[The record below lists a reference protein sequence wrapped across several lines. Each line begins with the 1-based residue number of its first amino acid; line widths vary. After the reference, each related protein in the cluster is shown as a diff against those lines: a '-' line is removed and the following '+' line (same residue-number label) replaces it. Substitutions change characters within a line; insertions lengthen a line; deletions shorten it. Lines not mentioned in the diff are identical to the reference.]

1 MFLKTIDEI
10 REVLKISSSVD
21 FEVLKPVLETVDRE
35 FLRPVLGPA
44 MHDKLQE
51 FYDSSP
57 DEIFVPDSDPV
68 PVPSA
73 EEIAKAMSRLLKLA
87 QSAEI
92 HLAYW
97 YGFDL
102 LNAQIMN
109 DGFKRT
115 ESEKVKG
122 LFKYQEDNLKEFFK
136 HAGFNGLDAM
146 LEYIDGNDKGC
157 FPEFHE
163 SDTGKQLKEMFIPRT
178 DIFDQFYYIGN
189 SRLLFMRLK
198 PHIKVVEDLRIKIVL
213 GNTNYNYIKM
223 EMLKEEPDAKVIAA
237 LPYIRRPISYYS
249 TALLMEE
256 TGSDLSDKGL
266 VFEGIKSNYNDHS
279 NKGPSTESRIVAMIQ
294 RNKNLGDSYLSL
306 LRNYL
311 LENAG
316 DWNSYTQPRSGIVNR
331 DNKGKKTFWA

>member
-1 MFLKTIDEI
+1 MLLSDIDAV
-10 REVLKISSSVD
+10 RKVLKISSSVD
-21 FEVLKPVLETVDRE
+21 FDVLKPVLESVDRE
-35 FLRPVLGPA
+35 FLRPVLGAP
-44 MHDKLQE
+44 MHDTLQA
-51 FYDSSP
+51 FHDSGTVQSIP
-57 DEIFVPDSDPV
+57 PGCS
-68 PVPSA
+68 S
-73 EEIAKAMSRLLKLA
+73 EELALAMGKLLKLA
-87 QSAEI
+87 KSAEI

-102 LNAQIMN
+102 LNVQIMN

-115 ESEKVKG
+115 ETEKVKG

-136 HAGFNGLDAM
+136 HAGFNGLDTM
-146 LEYIDGNDKGC
+146 LEYMDGNDRLC

-163 SDTGKQLKEMFIPRT
+163 SETGKQLKEMFIPRT
-178 DIFDQFYYIGN
+178 DIFDQYYYLGN

-198 PHIKVVEDLRIKIVL
+198 PHMKVVEDLRIKIVL
-213 GNTNYNYIKM
+213 GNTNYNFIKS
-223 EMLKEEPDAKVIAA
+223 EMVKEEPEVKVSAI
-237 LPYIRRPISYYS
+237 LPFIRRPISYFS

-279 NKGPSTESRIVAMIQ
+279 NKGPSNESRIIAMIQ
-294 RNKNLGDSYLSL
+294 RNKNLGDSYLSI

-311 LENAG
+311 LENAEY
-316 DWNSYTQPRSGIVNR
+316 WNGYTQPRSGIVNR

>member
-35 FLRPVLGPA
+35 FLRPVLGA
-44 MHDKLQE
+44 SMHDKLQS
-51 FYDSSP
+51 FYDSSL
-57 DEIFVPDSDPV
+57 DEIYVPEPDPATL
-68 PVPSA
+68 PSV
-73 EEIAKAMSRLLKLA
+73 EKIAKAMSRLLKLA

-122 LFKYQEDNLKEFFK
+122 LFKYQEDNLKDFFK

-146 LEYIDGNDKGC
+146 LEYMDGNDKGC

-198 PHIKVVEDLRIKIVL
+198 PHMKVVEDLRIKIVL
-213 GNTNYNYIKM
+213 GNTNYNFIKA
-223 EMLKEEPDAKVIAA
+223 EMVKEEPDVKVIGI
-237 LPYIRRPISYYS
+237 LPYIRRPISYFS

-311 LENAG
+311 LENAE
-316 DWNSYTQPRSGIVNR
+316 DWNGYTQPRRGMVNR

>member
-10 REVLKISSSVD
+10 RNVLKISSSVD
-21 FEVLKPVLETVDRE
+21 FEVLKPVLETVECE
-35 FLRPVLGPA
+35 FFRPVLGTA
-44 MHDKLQE
+44 MHDKLQS

-57 DEIFVPDSDPV
+57 DQFFVPEADQAPA
-68 PVPSA
+68 PST
-73 EEIAKAMSRLLKLA
+73 EEIAKAMSKLLKLA

-102 LNAQIMN
+102 LNVQIMN

-115 ESEKVKG
+115 ETEKVKG

-136 HAGFNGLDAM
+136 HAGFNGMDAM
-146 LEYIDGNDKGC
+146 LEYMDGTDKLC

-163 SDTGKQLKEMFIPRT
+163 SETGKQLKEMFIPRT

-198 PHIKVVEDLRIKIVL
+198 PHLKVVEDLRIKIVL
-213 GNTNYNYIKM
+213 GNTNYNFIKA
-223 EMLKEEPDAKVIAA
+223 EMVKEEPDAKVIAI
-237 LPYIRRPISYYS
+237 LPYIRRPISYFS

-256 TGSDLSDKGL
+256 TGSDLRDKGL
-266 VFEGIKSNYNDHS
+266 VFESIKSNYSDHS
-279 NKGPSTESRIVAMIQ
+279 SKGPSSESRIIAMIQ
-294 RNKNLGDSYLSL
+294 RNKNLGDSYLNV

-311 LENAG
+311 LENAAA
-316 DWNSYTQPRSGIVNR
+316 WNDYTQPRSGIVNR

>member
-1 MFLKTIDEI
+1 MFLQTIDEI
-10 REVLKISSSVD
+10 RKVLKISSSVD
-21 FEVLKPVLETVDRE
+21 FDVLKPVLESVDRE
-35 FLRPVLGPA
+35 FLRPVLGAA
-44 MHDKLQE
+44 MHDKLLS
-51 FYDSSP
+51 FYYSGQN
-57 DEIFVPDSDPV
+57 EIFTADFKPSIIPSD
-68 PVPSA
+68 
-73 EEIAKAMSRLLKLA
+73 EETLTALSKLLKLA

-102 LNAQIMN
+102 LNVQIMN

-115 ESEKVKG
+115 ETDKVKG

-136 HAGFNGLDAM
+136 HAGFNGLDTM
-146 LEYIDGNDKGC
+146 LEYIDGNDRLC

-163 SDTGKQLKEMFIPRT
+163 SETGKQLKAMFIPRT

-189 SRLLFMRLK
+189 SRLLFTRLK
-198 PHIKVVEDLRIKIVL
+198 PHMKVVEDLRIRIVL
-213 GNTNYNYIKM
+213 GNSNYNFIKS
-223 EMLKEEPDAKVIAA
+223 EMVKEEPDAKVIAI
-237 LPYIRRPISYYS
+237 LPHIRRPISYFS

-266 VFEGIKSNYNDHS
+266 VFESIKSNYSDHS
-279 NKGPSTESRIVAMIQ
+279 SKGPSTESRILAMIQ
-294 RNKNLGDSYLSL
+294 RNKNLGDNYLSI

-311 LENAG
+311 LENSAE
-316 DWNSYTQPRSGIVNR
+316 WNNYTQTRSGTMNR